1 VAKPHSVFSGLKH
14 QQVTHLTSS
23 PSKPVGSLINNVIL
37 NTQSNTDTNPN
48 HNQTSINP
56 AGGAQNFIERGD
68 ISSLLDESHVPL
80 DHSLVGIDH
89 NDYMDDVP
97 SQYSKKPATKFGKK
111 KGKKGLSKPISS
123 FSGQID
129 PTYGPA
135 GRDIQSFTAFNIQ
148 PLTVNG
154 VEDDVK

>member
-1 VAKPHSVFSGLKH
+1 MAKPHSVFSGLKH

-48 HNQTSINP
+48 HNLTSMNP
-56 AGGAQNFIERGD
+56 AGGAQNFIERGE

-89 NDYMDDVP
+89 NDYIDDVP

-123 FSGQID
+123 FSVQID
-129 PTYGPA
+129 PT
-135 GRDIQSFTAFNIQ
+135 
-148 PLTVNG
+148 
-154 VEDDVK
+154 